1 MNTKVFTIRSISAA
15 LGIIYFAANLCA
27 QTDVPDDDDVIQQS
41 IKFAQVYAAL
51 EKNYMDG
58 VNPDQVIL
66 EGSIRGMLS
75 TLDPFSSFFNPD
87 QFQMLQEQTRGNT
100 LGFGSILYV
109 SPGKVVVLQAA
120 PNSPSGRA
128 GLGPG
133 DEIVSVNGQRI
144 ARLGFDSLIEL
155 LEHARSQPVSL
166 GVIHPGKL
174 VPEDFKLVPAEVALP
189 SVDKAFT
196 LKPGIAYLHISGFE
210 QKTPQEISDGIIR
223 LGGASLK
230 GVLLDLRDNHGG
242 MVDSAVATASLFL
255 KPDLL
260 MLTVR
265 GRAAREQTYNTIAV
279 PAHFDMPVIVLV
291 NQNTASAAEILA
303 AALEEH
309 DRAVLVGEPT
319 FGKGVVEG
327 VGPLSNK
334 CGLALT
340 TAQYFTPSGRSI
352 QRPLPGTALAE
363 QTDLGQARGIPV
375 SKESKPDYRTDAG
388 RPVMAGG
395 GITPDIAVPE
405 YDLDPWVTFLNQ
417 RGLITSFASAYL
429 TLHGKVEQSFEPDES
444 ALNDFKEFLG
454 RQGILAPEEFWGP
467 DQEYL
472 KLHIKTEV
480 FNLVFGLAAGDEV
493 EVKGDPQVQKAAT
506 YFDILPKMLKT
517 PIAKA
522 SAAPSGPAHQ

>member
-1 MNTKVFTIRSISAA
+1 MNTKAFTIRSIAA
-15 LGIIYFAANLCA
+15 TLGIICFAANLCA
-27 QTDVPDDDDVIQQS
+27 QTDVPDDDVSQES
-41 IKFAQVYAAL
+41 IRFVQIYADL

-66 EGSIRGMLS
+66 EGGIRGMLS

-120 PNSPSGRA
+120 ANSPSGRA

-144 ARLGFDSLIEL
+144 ARLDFNSLIEL
-155 LEHARSQPVSL
+155 LEHARSQPVNL

-174 VPEDFKLVPAEVALP
+174 VPEEFKLVPAEVALP
-189 SVDKAFT
+189 SVDKAFIF
-196 LKPGIAYLHISGFE
+196 KPGVAYLHVSGFE
-210 QKTPQEISDGIIR
+210 QKTPLEIADALNR
-223 LGGASLK
+223 LGGAALK

-242 MVDSAVATASLFL
+242 MVDSAVTTASLFL

-265 GRAAREQTYNTIAV
+265 GRAGPEQTYNTSAV
-279 PAHFDMPVIVLV
+279 PSHFDMPLIVLV

-309 DRAVLVGEPT
+309 DRAILVGEPT

-327 VGPLSNK
+327 VAPLSDK

-340 TAQYFTPSGRSI
+340 TAQYFTSTGRSI

-363 QTDLGQARGIPV
+363 QTDLNQARGTLV
-375 SKESKPDYRTDAG
+375 SMGSKPDYRTDAG

-395 GITPDIAVPE
+395 GITPDIAVPG
-405 YDLDPWVTFLNQ
+405 YVLDPWATFLNQ

-429 TLHGKVEQSFEPDES
+429 TTHGKVDRSFEPDEA
-444 ALNDFKEFLG
+444 ALDDFKEFLG
-454 RQGILAPEEFWGP
+454 RQGILSPEEFWGP
-467 DQEYL
+467 DQDYL
-472 KLHIKTEV
+472 KLRIKTEV
-480 FNLVFGLAAGDEV
+480 FSLVFGLAAGDEV
-493 EVKGDPQVQKAAT
+493 EVKGDPQVQKASTFFNELPALLKAPAPKAAT
-506 YFDILPKMLKT
+506 ARLKT
-517 PIAKA
+517 ATK
-522 SAAPSGPAHQ
+522 

>member
-1 MNTKVFTIRSISAA
+1 MIRIISSA
-15 LGIIYFAANLCA
+15 LGVLLFAAGLSA
-27 QTDVPDDDDVIQQS
+27 QSDVPDDDVSQES
-41 IKFAQVYAAL
+41 IKLARVYAAL

-66 EGSIRGMLS
+66 EGGIRGMLS

-120 PNSPSGRA
+120 ENSPAWRA

-133 DEIVSVNGQRI
+133 DEIVSVNGERI
-144 ARLGFDSLIEL
+144 ARLDFNSLIEL
-155 LEHARSQPVSL
+155 LQRARSQPVNL
-166 GVIHPGKL
+166 GVVHPGKL

-189 SVDKAFT
+189 SVDKAFI
-196 LKPGIAYLHISGFE
+196 LKPGIAYLHVSGFE
-210 QKTPQEISDGIIR
+210 QKTPLEIADALTH
-223 LGGASLK
+223 LGGAELK

-242 MVDSAVATASLFL
+242 MVDSAVLTASLFL

-260 MLTVR
+260 TLTVK
-265 GRAAREQTYNTIAV
+265 GRASREQIYRTVPA
-279 PAHFDMPVIVLV
+279 PAHFDTPLIVLV

-309 DRAVLVGEPT
+309 DRGLLVGEPT

-327 VGPLSNK
+327 VVALDNK

-352 QRPLPGTALAE
+352 QRHLPGTALAE
-363 QTDLGQARGIPV
+363 VTDLSQARGV
-375 SKESKPDYRTDAG
+375 SVAVGSKIAYHTDDG
-388 RPVMAGG
+388 RPVHAGDG
-395 GITPDIAVPE
+395 VTPDIAVQGHDP
-405 YDLDPWVTFLNQ
+405 DPWAGFLNQ

-429 TLHGKVEQSFEPDES
+429 TLHGKVDRSFEPDDG
-444 ALNDFKEFLG
+444 ALEDFRDFLT
-454 RQGILAPEEFWGP
+454 RQGIRSPEEFWEP
-467 DQEYL
+467 DQDYL
-472 KLHIKTEV
+472 KLRIKTEI
-480 FNLVFGLAAGDEV
+480 FTLLFGLAAGDEV

-506 YFDILPKMLKT
+506 YFEQLPALLQAPARRT
-517 PIAKA
+517 NA
-522 SAAPSGPAHQ
+522 SLAGSAPR